1 MQKNIILVAVFLILS
16 FGHIPQAGAEKSYS
30 RESVKQFVLNA
41 ASHFLIRD
49 AETSLFALKQM
60 QAGDNEPVLE
70 LFEYQL
76 DRIVCDTWD
85 NLDKMEGWQRER
97 AMQVLH
103 QIKSYRQLH
112 PRDSRILL
120 DGYNVGET
128 FPPVKFSD
136 IERAQKILEDL

>member
-1 MQKNIILVAVFLILS
+1 MQKKTVLVAVFVILS
-16 FGHIPQAGAEKSYS
+16 FGHIPPAGAEKTYS

-49 AETSLFALKQM
+49 GETSLFALTQM
-60 QAGDNEPVLE
+60 RAGDNEPALE

-76 DRIVCDTWD
+76 DLIVCDTWD

-97 AMQVLH
+97 AMQLLR
-103 QIKSYRQLH
+103 QIKFYRQVH

-120 DGYNVGET
+120 DGYDVGEA
-128 FPPVKFSD
+128 FSPVKFSA
-136 IERAQKILEDL
+136 IERAQKILDDL